1 MKIYLV
7 GGALRDRFLGLPV
20 KDKDWVVVGATPE
33 AMLAQ
38 KYVQVGR
45 DFPVFLHPQSKQ
57 EYALARTERKSGK
70 GYTGFI
76 VHASPDVTL
85 EQDLARRD
93 LTINAMAESVD
104 GELVDPFNGKADL
117 DARILRH
124 VSPAFAEDP
133 LRVLRVARFAARFAH
148 LGFKVAPA
156 TNALMKDI
164 THAGELQHLVAERVW
179 QELHKALE
187 TRSPQICLQVLRDC
201 EALEVIL
208 PEIHKL
214 FGVPQPAKYH
224 PEIDTGMHTLMAL
237 QMAAVIS
244 SSTVVRFAA
253 LVHDLGKAAT
263 PRESWPAHTGH
274 EQLGATLIDALAQR
288 LKVPN
293 EHRELGVM
301 TSLYHTRCH
310 RAGVHTAADLYTT
323 LEATDAL
330 RRPERFELF
339 LLACE
344 ADARGR
350 LGLEDNPYPQA
361 NILKRA
367 MQAAKQ
373 TDLKALIAAHKNAQE
388 LGPAIRHAR
397 INAIADVMQ

>member
-33 AMLAQ
+33 EMLAQ
-38 KYVQVGR
+38 KYLQVGR
-45 DFPVFLHPQSKQ
+45 DFPVFLHPRSKE
-57 EYALARTERKSGK
+57 EYALARTERKNGK
-70 GYTGFI
+70 GHTGFI
-76 VHASPDVTL
+76 VHAAPDVTL
-85 EQDLARRD
+85 EQDLERRD
-93 LTINAMAESVD
+93 LTINAMAESAD
-104 GELVDPFNGKADL
+104 GILVDPFNGKADL

-148 LGFKVAPA
+148 LGFTVAPE
-156 TNALMKDI
+156 TIALMRDI

-187 TRSPQICLQVLRDC
+187 TQSPQVCLQVLRDC
-201 EALEVIL
+201 EALEIIL
-208 PEIHKL
+208 PELHKL

-224 PEIDTGMHTLMAL
+224 PEIDTGVHTLMVL
-237 QMAAVIS
+237 QMAAAIS

-263 PRESWPAHTGH
+263 PSQSWPAHPGH
-274 EQLGATLIDALAQR
+274 EQLGAALIETLAQR

-301 TSLYHTRCH
+301 VSLHHTRCH
-310 RAGVHTAADLYTT
+310 RAGIHTAEDLYNT
-323 LEATDAL
+323 LEVTDAL
-330 RRPERFELF
+330 RRPDRFELF

-350 LGLEDNPYPQA
+350 LGLENNAYPQA
-361 NILKRA
+361 AILKQA

-373 TDLKALIAAHKNAQE
+373 TDLKPLITKHKNPQD

-397 INAIADVMQ
+397 IKAIAAVM